1 MGEQELTF
9 PFCCCVT
16 SWIAWI
22 VPLIE
27 ERGEEG
33 YYDKARMMFKK
44 KKKEE
49 EAIAK
54 IIYSR
59 NRPQTGCNSGVCD
72 VKSGNL
78 EGMEGNGTNA
88 KRHACCAAPFDK
100 LEKKKR
106 HLGHAHD
113 RDGGG

>member
-1 MGEQELTF
+1 
-9 PFCCCVT
+9 
-16 SWIAWI
+16 
-22 VPLIE
+22 
-27 ERGEEG
+27 
-33 YYDKARMMFKK
+33 MFKKKK

-59 NRPQTGCNSGVCD
+59 NRPQSGCNSGVCD
-72 VKSGNL
+72 VKSADL
-78 EGMEGNGTNA
+78 EGMERNGTNA

-106 HLGHAHD
+106 LGTCA
-113 RDGGG
+113 RSGRRRLKR